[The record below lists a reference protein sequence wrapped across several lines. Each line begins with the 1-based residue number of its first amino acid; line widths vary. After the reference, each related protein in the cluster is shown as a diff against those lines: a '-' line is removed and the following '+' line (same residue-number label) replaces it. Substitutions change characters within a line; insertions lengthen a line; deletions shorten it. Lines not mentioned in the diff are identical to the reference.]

1 MSDHEDTDGVRQG
14 YVLGL
19 SASEGMDYLV
29 SGPMFDRW
37 LESVKNEAHNDGYD
51 ECYAECVE
59 GGCGTANRAKV
70 GEARPW
76 EQAKDGEIWGLDNAD
91 SIGQYLV
98 LSSRFF
104 LLPMVAP
111 GEAGWAPASYASD
124 FNDGVRLWPEV
135 DSQKETQ

>member
-1 MSDHEDTDGVRQG
+1 MIDKLTTENVRQL
-14 YVLGL
+14 VLLTFGE
-19 SASEGMDYLV
+19 SERETV
-29 SGPMFDRW
+29 APMFDVW